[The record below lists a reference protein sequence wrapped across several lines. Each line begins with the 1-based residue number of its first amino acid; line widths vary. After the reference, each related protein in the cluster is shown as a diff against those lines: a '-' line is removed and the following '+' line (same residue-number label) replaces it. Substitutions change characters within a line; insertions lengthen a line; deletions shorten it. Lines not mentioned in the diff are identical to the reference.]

1 MKRIYSEKDFK
12 GYTCMSRV
20 LSDLK
25 LDIKD
30 YWWLICDIEAYPI
43 KKQYQDLIGD
53 NYYLL
58 LSTSELVNMLKD
70 DDFQWVWAV
79 FSAIPSTYEKEDILK
94 FNLPYLEYFDEG
106 QYNPYVDEP
115 RIQHPYAELEIYAAD
130 SSYMFLISD
139 DEELVDRFKKCYPR
153 YIEK

>member
-25 LDIKD
+25 LDNKD
-30 YWWLICDIEAYPI
+30 YWWLISDIEACPR
-43 KKQYQDLIGD
+43 KKEYQDLIGD

-70 DDFQWVWAV
+70 DDFQWIWAI

-94 FNLPYLEYFDEG
+94 FNLPYLRYFDEG

-115 RIQHPYAELEIYAAD
+115 KIQHPYAELEIYAAD
-130 SSYMFLISD
+130 SSYMFMITENDELISK
-139 DEELVDRFKKCYPR
+139 FKKCYPR

>member
-1 MKRIYSEKDFK
+1 MKRIYSKKDFK

-25 LDIKD
+25 LDSKD
-30 YWWLICDIEAYPI
+30 YWWLISDIQAVPR
-43 KKQYQDLIGD
+43 KKVYQDLIDD
-53 NYYLL
+53 NSYLL
-58 LSTSELVNMLKD
+58 LSTSEFVNMLKD

-79 FSAIPSTYEKEDILK
+79 FSAIPSTYEKENILK
-94 FNLPYLEYFDEG
+94 FDLPYLEYFDEG

-115 RIQHPYAELEIYAAD
+115 KIQHPYAELEIYAVD

-139 DEELVDRFKKCYPR
+139 DEELIDRFKMCYPR
-153 YIEK
+153 YIEE